1 MNCPVCE
8 DRSELISDFQF
19 AHKFLD
25 RHAMMSRNVLEH
37 AVQQTR
43 FQRTMIGNADVML
56 ATAFRRQLNMRTG
69 LPRGS

>member
-1 MNCPVCE
+1 
-8 DRSELISDFQF
+8 
-19 AHKFLD
+19 
-25 RHAMMSRNVLEH
+25 MMSRNVLEH